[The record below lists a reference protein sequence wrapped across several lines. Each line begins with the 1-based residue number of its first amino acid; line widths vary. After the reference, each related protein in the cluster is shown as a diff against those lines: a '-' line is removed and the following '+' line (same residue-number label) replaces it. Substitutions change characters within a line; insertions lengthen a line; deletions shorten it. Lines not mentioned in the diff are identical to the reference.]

1 MIRAVTSDLVSY
13 PDRAVTASESRG
25 DGTYDANPE
34 RRVDGWVNVTTGLG
48 TSRDKTSGGFFQ
60 AGRFLTDQ
68 NIADLYNFD
77 DLAQR
82 IVDGYPREEFRL
94 GFGYKGITPKNTTE
108 LERYLRKFKIVQH
121 CTRARG
127 QGRAFGG
134 SVTWTL
140 VDDGL
145 DTSEPLDLARIRSVL
160 GLRVIDRRW
169 VIPETYYT
177 DGAQVG
183 EPETYR
189 IQEPHPGGVV
199 TTIGI
204 IHESRLI
211 RWPGA
216 ETDVLE
222 RNRRRGWDL
231 SVLVRPYEA
240 LRQAGETWKAIE
252 LLVVDGNQ
260 GIYKVSNLYSKIAN
274 DPGSGAATPGDP
286 TGGSAFLKRVQILD
300 KLKSVF
306 RAIVLDK
313 DEEEYERQVSGVTPG
328 LAELSDRAW
337 VRVAA
342 AGHYPVMILTG
353 QAPSGL
359 GASGNTTIQWYY
371 NEAEANRT
379 QIDEPNLICILRV
392 LLSAQDAPEIDTDA
406 TDAEAEA
413 GTDVLDK
420 LGIVWLP
427 LWAPTATELADIR
440 LKRMQEATGYVTAQV
455 LLPEEALLSLPED
468 WYPGVDRDLRK
479 QSLEADAEA
488 LLAQK
493 NAAALAQG
501 EASIAGAKAAK
512 GLAEN
517 PPKPGEDSEADPKAP
532 PGKATPPASGKK
544 PPPFS
549 KG

>member
-1 MIRAVTSDLVSY
+1 MVRAVTSDLLHY
-13 PDRAVTASESRG
+13 PDRAVTASEARG
-25 DGTYDANPE
+25 DGTYVAE
-34 RRVDGWVNVTTGLG
+34 RGDGWTNVTTGLG
-48 TSRDKTSGGFFQ
+48 TSRDKTSQGFFQ
-60 AGRFLTDQ
+60 PGRWLTDQ
-68 NIADLYNFD
+68 NIADLYNYD

-82 IVDGYPREEFRL
+82 IVDGYPREEMRL
-94 GFGYKGITPKNTTE
+94 GFGYKGITPANSTE
-108 LERYLRKFKIVQH
+108 LDRYLRKFKIVQH
-121 CTRARG
+121 VTRARG

-134 SVTWTL
+134 AVTWCL

-145 DTSEPLDLARIRSVL
+145 DPAEPLDLDKIKTVL

-169 VIPETYYT
+169 VIPEYYYR
-177 DGAQVG
+177 DGANVG
-183 EPETYR
+183 EPEVYR

-199 TTIGI
+199 TTIGL
-204 IHESRLI
+204 IHETRLI

-216 ETDVLE
+216 ETEQLVK
-222 RNRRRGWDL
+222 NQRRGWDL

-252 LLVVDGNQ
+252 LLIADGAQ
-260 GIYKVSNLYSKIAN
+260 GVYKITNLYDKIAN
-274 DPGSGAATPGDP
+274 DPGSGDATPGDP

-300 KLKSVF
+300 KIKSVF

-313 DEEEYERQVSGVTPG
+313 DEEDYERHNYTYAG
-328 LAELSDRAW
+328 LPDLSDRAW

-379 QIDEPNLICILRV
+379 QIVEPNLIEILRV
-392 LLSAQDAPEIDTDA
+392 LLSAQDAPEIDADA
-406 TDAEAEA
+406 TDADSGGEID
-413 GTDVLDK
+413 TLDK

-427 LWAPTATELADIR
+427 LWAPTATELATIR
-440 LKRMQEATGYVTAQV
+440 LNRMQEVTGYITAQV
-455 LLPEEALLSLPED
+455 LLPEEGLLSLPED
-468 WYPGVDRDLRK
+468 WYPGVDREMRK
-479 QSLEADAEA
+479 ASLEADAEA

-493 NAAALAQG
+493 NQAALAQG
-501 EASIAGAKAAK
+501 EAQIAGSKAAK

-517 PPKPGEDSEADPKAP
+517 PPDPSADPLADPKDP
-532 PGKATPPASGKK
+532 KAKTPPASGKK
-544 PPPFS
+544 PPAA
-549 KG
+549 KGK